1 MLSVSTTVRVLQP
14 AGESTADLLQA
25 AREALAACGGR
36 VATFSFAN
44 EVFVAKAPGSPRG
57 TAQAFLL
64 KMFCRFALGQSLPMA
79 TLRLAGGARRLA
91 DEAARLAA
99 LAASGEA
106 VPQVVAFAAD
116 CMVLRHV
123 GETLEHGMR
132 SMSPTETTVALD
144 AAIDDLARFHR
155 AGHWHGGAQVKNM
168 TRSAGLLYRIDF
180 EEDIGAYLP
189 LPIVQAYDL
198 ILLVNSVTL
207 LHGMD
212 EMASTELATHL
223 LTRYFDRHPAGGE
236 IRAVLRRAQPA
247 LAAVC
252 RLLAPWRHR
261 RGRSLKRIYVLRD
274 ALHESIGRH

>member
-1 MLSVSTTVRVLQP
+1 MANEQSGISTSHPHGNGSAALL
-14 AGESTADLLQA
+14 AD
-25 AREALAACGGR
+25 ARRHLAASGGR
-36 VATFSFAN
+36 VASFSRAN
-44 EVFVAKAPGSPRG
+44 ELFVAKAPGSPRG

-64 KMFCRFALGQSLPMA
+64 KILCRFALGQSLPMA
-79 TLRLAGGARRLA
+79 TLRLADGARRLA

-99 LAASGEA
+99 LAAAGEA

-123 GETLEHGMR
+123 GETLEHGLR

-155 AGHWHGGAQVKNM
+155 AGHWHGGAQVKNL
-168 TRSAGLLYRIDF
+168 TRNAGQLYRIDF
-180 EEDIGAYLP
+180 EEDVGAYLP

-212 EMASTELATHL
+212 ERTSIELATHL
-223 LTRYFDRHPAGGE
+223 LTRYFDRHQAGEE

-247 LAAVC
+247 LAAAC
-252 RLLAPWRHR
+252 RLLAPWRYR

-274 ALHESIGRH
+274 ALHKSISRH

>member
-1 MLSVSTTVRVLQP
+1 MLSASTTVRILQP
-14 AGESTADLLQA
+14 SGESTTELLQA
-25 AREALAACGGR
+25 ARESLAACGRR
-36 VATFSFAN
+36 VATFSIAN
-44 EVFVAKAPGSPRG
+44 ELFVAKAPGSPRG

-79 TLRLAGGARRLA
+79 TLRLADGARRLA

-99 LAASGEA
+99 LAAAGEA

-123 GETLEHGMR
+123 G
-132 SMSPTETTVALD
+132 
-144 AAIDDLARFHR
+144 
-155 AGHWHGGAQVKNM
+155 AQVKNL
-168 TRSAGLLYRIDF
+168 TRNAGQLYRIDF

-212 EMASTELATHL
+212 ERTSTELATHL
-223 LTRYFDRHPAGGE
+223 LTRYFDRHQAGEE

-247 LAAVC
+247 LAAAC
-252 RLLAPWRHR
+252 RLLAPWRYR
-261 RGRSLKRIYVLRD
+261 RGRSLKRIYVLHD

>member
-1 MLSVSTTVRVLQP
+1 MLSASTTVRILQP
-14 AGESTADLLQA
+14 SGESTTELLQA
-25 AREALAACGGR
+25 ARESLAACGRR
-36 VATFSFAN
+36 VATFSIAN
-44 EVFVAKAPGSPRG
+44 ELFVAKAPGSPRG

-79 TLRLAGGARRLA
+79 TLRLADGARRLA

-99 LAASGEA
+99 LAAAGEA

-123 GETLEHGMR
+123 GETLEHGLR
-132 SMSPTETTVALD
+132 GMSPTETTEALD

-155 AGHWHGGAQVKNM
+155 AGHWHGGAQVKNL
-168 TRSAGLLYRIDF
+168 TRNAGQLYRIDF

-212 EMASTELATHL
+212 ERTSTELATHL
-223 LTRYFDRHPAGGE
+223 LTRYFDRHQAGEE

-247 LAAVC
+247 LAAAC
-252 RLLAPWRHR
+252 RLLAPWRYR